1 MIHQTGLLHHDLA
14 AEQDNKVRYASNVE
28 ACGQLRMLVG
38 VNLEHDCFASHL
50 RRCSRDLGSRGATGS
65 APRGPEVD
73 QDRYGSILDDFVEQG
88 FIIYR
93 KRLGERA

>member
-38 VNLEHDCFASHL
+38 VNLIH
-50 RRCSRDLGSRGATGS
+50 
-65 APRGPEVD
+65 
-73 QDRYGSILDDFVEQG
+73 
-88 FIIYR
+88 R